1 MLEEVLIRAGIGP
14 VDPSSR
20 VVGMHSLR
28 HGYTALAKAGVPIKT
43 PQTLARHS
51 DPKLTLNTY
60 SHLMIHDTAAALD
73 FLPDL
78 TIPRSELES
87 LAATGTDPSMDHI
100 ENNLALHLPYA
111 GDGASRFVSE
121 TGDTTETT
129 PGEGVVVKAIQ
140 RGI

>member
-1 MLEEVLIRAGIGP
+1 
-14 VDPSSR
+14 
-20 VVGMHSLR
+20 
-28 HGYTALAKAGVPIKT
+28 
-43 PQTLARHS
+43 
-51 DPKLTLNTY
+51 LTLNTY
-60 SHLMIHDTAAALD
+60 SHLTIHDTAAALD
-73 FLPDL
+73 FLADL

-100 ENNLALHLPYA
+100 ENRLALHLPYE